1 MKRLI
6 TLLSLAALVL
16 FGSGFAHAVLGID
29 MAAAAVGM
37 TAIAFFTPTIE
48 GSLMMAA
55 TTDVDA
61 IAKWA
66 GMYSKKMLNQML
78 NGLDIMKDLKAD
90 RLVTRHGKLLPKF
103 EAFGGMRPL
112 DVNVEENGRAER
124 KFSGRKLYVYD
135 MMKLFK
141 IVPEEQG
148 LLDSFM
154 SDMIAPGAKQIPFA
168 QWVWQKEM
176 EKLASEI
183 NDNFYLQVRKSN
195 TADYNAGT
203 TYGVGDYIKFTDD
216 NYYRCIDATTAG
228 QSPVSHAA
236 KWVLVNHLVSFDGF
250 AKIIADEITASNIT
264 GIVTGAISNSN
275 ALDKIE
281 LMYKDLTIAHRNAG
295 GVVRVS
301 YDVYEK
307 YLTHE
312 KTVYPNVLDQKMG
325 DMVKTIYGSGGKW
338 VIKPATWMGTS
349 QRIIF
354 DVKAENLVVGTNITA
369 TPGVT
374 KTVETLHGYKSVA
387 KWLLGCQI
395 SDLEVLYV
403 NDQA

>member
-37 TAIAFFTPTIE
+37 TAIAFMTPKID
-48 GSLMMAA
+48 GAMMMAA
-55 TTDVDA
+55 TTEVDA
-61 IAKWA
+61 VAKWA

-78 NGLDIMKDLKAD
+78 NGLDIIKDLKAD
-90 RLVTRHGKLLPKF
+90 RIVSRHGKLLPKF

-124 KFSGRKLYVYD
+124 KFSGRKLFVSD

-148 LLDSFM
+148 LLDSFL

-168 QWVWQKEM
+168 QWVWQREM

-183 NDNFYLQVRKSN
+183 NDNFYLQVNQK
-195 TADYNAGT
+195 NAAAFDPGA
-203 TYGVGDYIKFTDD
+203 TYAVGNHVKFTDD
-216 NYYRCIDATTAG
+216 NYYRCLDVTTAG
-228 QSPVSHAA
+228 QSPTTHPA
-236 KWVLVNHLVSFDGF
+236 KWLLVNHLVSFDGF
-250 AKIIADEITASNIT
+250 AKIIADEITATNIT
-264 GIVTGAISNSN
+264 AIVTGAISKSN

-281 LMYKDLTIAHRNAG
+281 LMYNDMTIAHRSAG

-301 YDVYEK
+301 YDVYKK
-307 YLTHE
+307 YLDHE
-312 KTVYPNVLDQKMG
+312 KTIYPQVLDQKMG
-325 DMVKTIYGSGGKW
+325 DQVKTIYGSGGKW

-354 DVKAENLVVGTNITA
+354 DVRGENLVVGTNLND

-387 KWLLGCQI
+387 KWLLGCEI